1 MSSLRN
7 QAVLSARHMNEPGD
21 RQEYRQPRGN
31 LLSRPCRLRTFN
43 LFQCLTPL
51 ANPPNP
57 LSCPTINH
65 LASSTAFFSLVADW
79 LVSSHLCWRS
89 ISRRGAGHAW
99 LLDPSDF
106 PFPGLHLRP
115 QGRAGSDK
123 PCQTLLVSCTFTTSP
138 LFPLA
143 PCRRSASDPR
153 SGRPRRKPRNVP
165 RDSREDGLGV
175 IPASKLVLWPCRTA
189 LHLSQIGECSTARA
203 SRQKDAKG
211 KRKGSHL
218 VMGKTYTLCSETILP
233 RAYDPGWTGERKKT
247 YSSRPNPLP
256 L

>member
-1 MSSLRN
+1 MAPDMPGYLTRVISLFRVYTSDPR
-7 QAVLSARHMNEPGD
+7 AVPAR
-21 RQEYRQPRGN
+21 
-31 LLSRPCRLRTFN
+31 
-43 LFQCLTPL
+43 
-51 ANPPNP
+51 
-57 LSCPTINH
+57 
-65 LASSTAFFSLVADW
+65 
-79 LVSSHLCWRS
+79 
-89 ISRRGAGHAW
+89 ISRVRGPVGI
-99 LLDPSDF
+99 
-106 PFPGLHLRP
+106 LH
-115 QGRAGSDK
+115 
-123 PCQTLLVSCTFTTSP
+123 FTTSP

-233 RAYDPGWTGERKKT
+233 RAYDRGWTGERKKT